1 MRCYISGP
9 MTGIEDYNF
18 PAFENAATE
27 LRRRGHAALS
37 PHELYEEVVE
47 DVAPNTPYWS
57 DFLRAD
63 IPALCLCDTIV
74 LLHGWHR
81 SKGARLEHH
90 IALELGMAVMTLA
103 EALEEDVV
111 AA

>member
-1 MRCYISGP
+1 MRAYISGP
-9 MTGIEDYNF
+9 MTNMPELNY
-18 PAFENAATE
+18 PAFNHATSE
-27 LRRRGHAALS
+27 LRRRGHSVIS
-37 PHELYEEVVE
+37 PVE
-47 DVAPNTPYWS
+47 CGEHLEGTDARWEDY
-57 DFLRAD
+57 LCAD
-63 IPALCLCDTIV
+63 IPELVTCDTIV

-90 IALELGMAVMTLA
+90 IALELGMRVLTLA

>member
-1 MRCYISGP
+1 MRIYIAGQ
-9 MTGIEDYNF
+9 MTDLEDYNY
-18 PAFENAATE
+18 PAFNEAAE
-27 LRRRGHAALS
+27 RLRVRGHDAVNPAESEIDPDAEWHL
-37 PHELYEEVVE
+37 H
-47 DVAPNTPYWS
+47 
-57 DFLRAD
+57 LRNA
-63 IPALCLCDTIV
+63 IGLLVTCDTIV

-90 IALELGMAVMTLA
+90 IALELGMAVLTLA

>member
-9 MTGIEDYNF
+9 MTGFYQFNYEAFDY
-18 PAFENAATE
+18 AAAE
-27 LRRRGHAALS
+27 LRRRGHDAVCPTEETDLAPDAPWQLHLREAIRKLS
-37 PHELYEEVVE
+37 
-47 DVAPNTPYWS
+47 T
-57 DFLRAD
+57 
-63 IPALCLCDTIV
+63 CDTIV

-90 IALELGMAVMTLA
+90 IALELGMAVLTLA
-103 EALEEDVV
+103 EALEEDI

>member
-1 MRCYISGP
+1 MLAYISGP
-9 MTGIEDYNF
+9 MTGIDEWNY
-18 PAFENAATE
+18 PAFHQAAAD
-27 LRRRGHAALS
+27 LRRRGHEVIS
-37 PHELYEEVVE
+37 PAEQDAVSGLDPE
-47 DVAPNTPYWS
+47 TSGWS
-57 DFLRAD
+57 DFIRWD
-63 IPALCLCDTIV
+63 IGVLVKCDTIV

-90 IALELGMAVMTLA
+90 IALELGMRVLTLA